1 MLSVVLAPKQMKSR
15 QTFKVRFRIYGIS
28 STYMYVAIL
37 ELIALNTLE
46 IRLGE
51 RALVSGLTFSK
62 LKNAMF
68 GVTQFSMIRF
78 HPLDRKD
85 VVLWVEMDYRQK
97 ERPKEVCKEQHLSYM
112 ALEAPYS

>member
-1 MLSVVLAPKQMKSR
+1 MKSR

-37 ELIALNTLE
+37 
-46 IRLGE
+46 
-51 RALVSGLTFSK
+51 ALVSGSRFLK

-112 ALEAPYS
+112 ALEVPYS